1 MTFRRAIVAVIVALA
16 SGLAL
21 HSCVKPRSFEEFIP
35 SSKAADGVYVFEFEM
50 EDTLST
56 YDFEFYT
63 RVDGPQLDSLP
74 LKVMWL
80 APSGESFSETVYMD
94 PSMLVEPYRTGVQ
107 PSQAGLWRICVRPGT
122 SSGAF
127 RGLGM
132 ICREN
137 GTR

>member
-1 MTFRRAIVAVIVALA
+1 MTLRRAIALIVALA
-16 SGLAL
+16 LCFAPV
-21 HSCVKPRSFEEFIP
+21 SCVKPSSFEEFIP
-35 SSKAADGVYVFEFEM
+35 SYKASDGVYVFKFEM

-94 PSMLVEPYRTGVQ
+94 PSLLVEPYRTGVQ
-107 PSQAGLWRICVRPGT
+107 PSQAGVWRICVRPGT

-127 RGLGM
+127 RGLGL